1 MGKTSGG
8 GRTDTASSS
17 EAPDFRIIRPTR
29 GWRNLDLR
37 ELFEYRDLFLF
48 LVWRSLKVRYAQ
60 SILGV
65 GWAILQP
72 VAQMVVF
79 TAIFGRL
86 AGIPSEGVPFAVFTY
101 TALLPWTLFSTSLA
115 EATDSLI
122 AQAQMVSKV
131 YFPRIL
137 LPLAAVVARL
147 VDFGIAAIV
156 LGGLLAWYGIQP
168 TSAVAAIPLLV
179 VILLAFSAGAGMW
192 LSALAI
198 QYRDVKYA
206 MNFLIQLFMY
216 AAPVVYPVSLVPG
229 ELRSL
234 YALNPLVGVIEG
246 LRAGVLGTGPLPW
259 GWIAE
264 GAVVAMIVLVSGTLF
279 FRRKEKVFA
288 DVI

>member
-1 MGKTSGG
+1 MGKTSEG
-8 GRTDTASSS
+8 GRADTTRSPAT
-17 EAPDFRIIRPTR
+17 PDFRVIKPTR

-60 SILGV
+60 SVLGI

-79 TAIFGRL
+79 TAVFGSL
-86 AGIPSEGVPFAVFTY
+86 VGIPSEGLPFAVFTY
-101 TALLPWTLFSTSLA
+101 TAILPWTLFSTSLA
-115 EATDSLI
+115 EATESLV
-122 AQAQMVSKV
+122 AQAQLVSKV

-147 VDFGIAAIV
+147 VDFGIAAAV
-156 LGGLLAWYGIQP
+156 LVGLLVWYGIRP
-168 TSAVAAIPLLV
+168 TSAVVAVPLLV
-179 VILLAFSAGAGMW
+179 VVLAAFSAGAGMW

-216 AAPVVYPVSLVPG
+216 AAPVVYPVRLVPE

-234 YALNPLVGVIEG
+234 YALNPLVGVVEG
-246 LRAGVLGTGPLPW
+246 FRAGILGAGPLPW

-264 GAVVAMIVLVSGTLF
+264 GAVVAMIILVSGAHY
-279 FRRKEKVFA
+279 FRRKERVFA
-288 DVI
+288 DVV

>member
-1 MGKTSGG
+1 MGKTFGG
-8 GRTDTASSS
+8 DRADTALSPA
-17 EAPDFRIIRPTR
+17 APEFRVIRPTR
-29 GWRNLDLR
+29 GWKNLDLR
-37 ELFEYRDLFLF
+37 ELLEYRDLFLF
-48 LVWRSLKVRYAQ
+48 LVWRSLKIRYAQ
-60 SILGV
+60 SILGI

-79 TAIFGRL
+79 TAVFGYL
-86 AGIPSEGVPFAVFTY
+86 VGIPSEGVPYAVFTY
-101 TALLPWTLFSTSLA
+101 TAILPWTLFSTSLA
-115 EATDSLI
+115 EATESLV

-147 VDFGIAAIV
+147 VDFGIAAVI
-156 LGGLLAWYGIQP
+156 LGGMLAWYDIRP
-168 TSAVAAIPLLV
+168 VSAVAAVPLLV
-179 VILLAFSAGAGMW
+179 VMLAAFSAGAGMW

-216 AAPVVYPVSLVPG
+216 AAPVVYPNSLVPS

-234 YALNPLVGVIEG
+234 YALKPLVGVIEG
-246 LRAGVLGTGPLPW
+246 FRAGILGTGPLPW
-259 GWIAE
+259 AWIAE
-264 GAVVAMIVLVSGTLF
+264 GTVVTIIVLVSGALF

>member
-1 MGKTSGG
+1 MERSE
-8 GRTDTASSS
+8 TA
-17 EAPDFRIIRPTR
+17 PVFRIIKPTR

-60 SILGV
+60 SVLGV

-72 VAQMVVF
+72 VAQMLVF
-79 TAIFGRL
+79 TAVFGYL
-86 AGIPSEGVPFAVFTY
+86 VGVPSEGVPFAVFTY
-101 TALLPWTLFSTSLA
+101 TAILPWTLFSTSLA
-115 EATDSLI
+115 EATDSLV

-147 VDFGIAAIV
+147 VDFGIATVV
-156 LGGLLAWYGIQP
+156 LGGLLTWYGIRP
-168 TSAVAAIPLLV
+168 TSAVAAVPLLV
-179 VILLAFSAGAGMW
+179 VVLASFSAGAGMW
-192 LSALAI
+192 MSALAI

-216 AAPVVYPVSLVPG
+216 AAPVVYPVSLVPE

-234 YALNPLVGVIEG
+234 YALNPLVGVVEG
-246 LRAGVLGTGPLPW
+246 FRAGILGTGPLPW

-264 GAVVAMIVLVSGTLF
+264 GTVVAMTILVSGALY
-279 FRRKEKVFA
+279 FRRKERVFA